1 MLYLTCTMISSVDL
15 AHYGVSHAKAWVS
28 VDCGTILFVD
38 IEDSLMFV
46 DVGGVE
52 AAEGATYA
60 APAKI
65 PYKFSMVG
73 NVRGYHKVLSV
84 TSEQDKLKVEPL
96 EDKSTT
102 VNSFII

>member
-1 MLYLTCTMISSVDL
+1 MFVDL
-15 AHYGVSHAKAWVS
+15 E
-28 VDCGTILFVD
+28 DPLLFVY
-38 IEDSLMFV
+38 IKGPLLFV

-60 APAKI
+60 VSAKI

-84 TSEQDKLKVEPL
+84 TSEQDKLKAEPL
-96 EDKSTT
+96 EDKSTS
-102 VNSFII
+102 VNCFII